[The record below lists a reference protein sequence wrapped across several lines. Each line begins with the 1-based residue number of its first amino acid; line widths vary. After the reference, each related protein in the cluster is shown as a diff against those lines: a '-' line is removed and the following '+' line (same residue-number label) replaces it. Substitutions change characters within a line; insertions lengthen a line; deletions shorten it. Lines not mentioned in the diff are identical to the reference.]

1 MKVILLQDVRA
12 QGRKGDVV
20 EVSEGYARNM
30 LFKKKMAVEAT
41 PKALND
47 LKLQQQNKIKV
58 DAENLAAAKE
68 FAKEMEG
75 WKVETTIK
83 TGEGGRV
90 FGSVS
95 SKEISAAVKKQ
106 YDRDLDKK
114 KIVLDEPIKALGM
127 HEVRVKL
134 HPEVTATLNVHV
146 SEQ

>member
-1 MKVILLQDVRA
+1 MKVILLRDVRA

-30 LFKKKMAVEAT
+30 LIKKKMAVEAT

-83 TGEGGRV
+83 TGDGGRV

-95 SKEISAAVKKQ
+95 SKEISAALKKQ

-114 KIVLDEPIKALGM
+114 KIVLDEPIKSLGT

-134 HPEVTATLNVHV
+134 HPEVTATIRVHV
-146 SEQ
+146 GEQ